1 MYISRLQLKGFK
13 SFGGKPHDLQLS
25 PGFTAIVGPNGSGK
39 SNLLDALRWSLGETS
54 ASRIRISRQSDLLFS
69 GSPTYSKANEAEVLL
84 QLHDEDKIC
93 SIRRRVTGKDGA
105 TALFVDNVRHTLAG
119 LELVKHQWKLEGTR
133 FAFIG
138 QGEVQEVLSA
148 SPAERRQSLESLF
161 GIDIYRK
168 KRMEA
173 SDRLEL
179 AHDEYDKLR
188 GLYVELLNRRE
199 EIKDDVKKALIA
211 KEIADNIEEKRKFL
225 YFAERRRAEE
235 TIAKLNEELDQ
246 ELKNNMGAA
255 FWKKFWAGVSD
266 NVNQKIEDATS
277 GQETQ
282 KAELAAC
289 RTKFENLTKTGLA
302 SAMNLRSANAIIATN
317 GEDLKEARE
326 ALQKLLEEQK
336 QAQKSISDA
345 REEAKKAEEELKKA
359 EEAYAQFEE
368 ALAGVREA
376 REARATEHGRLDAEL
391 DKLRAKLAYLGK
403 ELLEAKQEKE
413 KFRETTRH
421 TLDEEIKKLQSE
433 RDKITTEQEEINK
446 KHMSLTALC
455 QDLSAK
461 LGVAKRQ
468 ASSLKADLQD
478 ARDNLEQGMYPAPVR
493 FVLSSAKL
501 GRISAKPCALIDAMN
516 VPKEL
521 AIALEAYLGGRQ
533 FQLFVETID
542 EARVCI
548 DRLKQK
554 QEGTAT
560 FLPLERSRPRTP
572 NRGYPLPKSGIVGFA
587 LDLIEIDSK
596 WRPCIEHNLGD
607 LLIVENFET
616 ATRLAREGF
625 KSPIVTLEGDVFQP
639 GGTISGGRSKRSGKT
654 LEMKVQ
660 VATLEEQFNAS
671 YQALQKLADEY
682 KSATAEEAKIAESK
696 EEWTKKVREINGKI
710 AVAEDDL
717 ERLER
722 EQKHRQT
729 ETNRIMTTLKLEGK
743 NWITTL
749 DNIAQLEAEQDEE
762 VDIPDDKELIENR
775 EKARAK
781 AMLAASEISK
791 NFALAE
797 RTVREVSTANERIRS
812 LEEEYNEAVTTQ
824 ASSKSDLARMGK
836 TWLEVFH
843 QKQKVE
849 AIIEKSAKGYKRY
862 ERIRLFVAKRV
873 LISQNASQQ
882 QNENLN
888 KKRERISHCEQEIV
902 DLTNTWDERFPYDP
916 EVVIEVNLEDLKK
929 QTRDYE
935 RKLRGLGEVNM
946 GALSE
951 DESLEKRT
959 AKLGEDLADVE
970 KSAEEIERLI
980 TDADMMAYN
989 KFTASLDQVDE
1000 KFTYLFKKLFG
1011 GGEAHLIMTE
1021 GATIWNCGVEVKAQL
1036 PGKQSQVLNQYSGGE
1051 RALISIALLFATMDV
1066 AGSPLAVLDEVDAA
1080 LDEANLKRFSQLTKE
1095 YAKERQ
1101 ILAMT
1106 HRRVTMEGADV
1117 LYGVTLQEPGLSQIV
1132 GVKLDDWD

>member
-69 GSPTYSKANEAEVLL
+69 GSPTYTKANEAEVLL
-84 QLHDEDKIC
+84 QLRDEDKIC
-93 SIRRRVTGKDGA
+93 SIRRRVTGKDGG
-105 TALFVDNVRHTLAG
+105 TALFVDNVRHTLSG

-148 SPAERRQSLESLF
+148 SPSERRQSLESLF

-173 SDRLEL
+173 SDRL
-179 AHDEYDKLR
+179 ATVRDEYEKLR

-199 EIKDDVKKALIA
+199 EIKEDVKKALIA
-211 KEIADNIEEKRKFL
+211 KEIADKVEENRRLL
-225 YFAERRRAEE
+225 YFAQRRKAEE
-235 TIAKLNEELDQ
+235 AIEKLNEEI
-246 ELKNNMGAA
+246 ELEIKNGMGAA
-255 FWKKFWAGVSD
+255 FWENFWKNISA
-266 NVNQKIEDATS
+266 NINQKIEDATS
-277 GQETQ
+277 GQEAQ
-282 KAELAAC
+282 RQELASYKN
-289 RTKFENLTKTGLA
+289 RFDNLTKSGLA
-302 SAMNLRSANAIIATN
+302 SAMNLRSAKAIIKTN
-317 GEDLKEARE
+317 GEDLVEARE
-326 ALQKLLEEQK
+326 NLKKLLEEQK
-336 QAQKSISDA
+336 LAQESISKA
-345 REEAKKAEEELKKA
+345 REDAKKAEEELKKA
-359 EEAYAQFEE
+359 EDAYVEFEK
-368 ALAGVREA
+368 ALAGVKEA

-403 ELLEAKQEKE
+403 ELLEAKNEKE
-413 KFRETTRH
+413 KFRDTTRH
-421 TLDEEIKKLQSE
+421 TIDEEIKKLKLE
-433 RDKITTEQEEINK
+433 RDKVTEEQEAINK
-446 KHMSLTALC
+446 KHMALTALC
-455 QDLSAK
+455 QDLSTK
-461 LGVAKRQ
+461 LGMAKRQ
-468 ASSLKADLQD
+468 TSSLKADLQD
-478 ARDNLEQGMYPAPVR
+478 ARDNLEQGMYPSPVR

-501 GRISAKPCALIDAMN
+501 GRIAAKPCALIDAMT
-516 VPKEL
+516 VPAEL

-542 EARVCI
+542 EARLCI

-560 FLPLERSRPRTP
+560 FLPLERAKPRTP
-572 NRGYPLPKSGIVGFA
+572 NRSYPLPKAGIVGFA
-587 LDLIEIDSK
+587 VDLIKISNK
-596 WRPCIEHNLGD
+596 WKACIEHNLGD

-616 ATRLAREGF
+616 ATRLVREGF
-625 KSPIVTLEGDVFQP
+625 KAPIVTLEGDVFQP

-654 LEMKVQ
+654 LEMRVQ
-660 VATLEEQFNAS
+660 VDALEEKFNAS
-671 YQALQKLADEY
+671 YAALQELAKKY
-682 KSATAEEAKIAESK
+682 KASSEDEAKVAEQK
-696 EEWTKKVREINGKI
+696 EEFTKRVREINGKI

-729 ETNRIMTTLKLEGK
+729 ETNRILTTLKLEGK
-743 NWITTL
+743 NWITIL

-797 RTVREVSTANERIRS
+797 RTVREVSSANERIKH
-812 LEEEYNEAVTTQ
+812 LEEEYNEAVSTQ
-824 ASSKSDLARMGK
+824 AQSKADLARMGK
-836 TWLEVFH
+836 SWLDVFY
-843 QKQKVE
+843 QKQKIE
-849 AIIEKSAKGYKRY
+849 DILEKSSKGYKKY
-862 ERIRLFVAKRV
+862 ERIRLFAAKRSLV
-873 LISQNASQQ
+873 SQNAAMQ

-888 KKRERISHCEQEIV
+888 KKKDKIAHYEQEII
-902 DLTNTWDERFPYDP
+902 DLTNTWDERFPYSK
-916 EVVIEVNLEDLKK
+916 EIVIEFNLEDLKK

-959 AKLGEDLADVE
+959 GKLGEDLADVE
-970 KSAEEIERLI
+970 NSAAEIERLI
-980 TDADMMAYN
+980 TDADMMAYT
-989 KFTASLDQVDE
+989 KFTAALDKVDE

-1011 GGEAHLIMTE
+1011 GGEAHLVMTE